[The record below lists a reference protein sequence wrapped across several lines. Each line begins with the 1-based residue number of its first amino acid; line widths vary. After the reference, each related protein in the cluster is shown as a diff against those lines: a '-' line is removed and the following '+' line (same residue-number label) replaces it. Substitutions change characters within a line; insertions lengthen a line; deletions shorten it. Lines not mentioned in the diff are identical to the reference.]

1 MQKSKFITISIILFI
16 LLYIIISQLFL
27 VKLGNIYTFIIN
39 PLFFIIVAVILKLFI
54 TPPYSTNKYKK
65 DIIQY
70 VLIAVLSYS
79 LIYLL
84 SGLLVSF
91 GKNPYSTSVRGI
103 IINLYAT
110 GLIILCREYIR
121 YKLINNVYNNDKT
134 LIFVLL
140 VIVFSLLD
148 FNIFAFNSNITFY
161 FIFKQI
167 FYVLVPS
174 IMKNMLFTYIAEYTD
189 FIPAFLYDII
199 YYLILWISPILPNSP
214 WVLEAILNS
223 VSPLLLLLYCRYFI
237 NKKDRFHLNSIASP
251 INPSGLL
258 PFGICLVIL
267 IWFALGIFP
276 IKPVGVATAS
286 MYPELKVGD
295 LTIIQKCNAN
305 NVKVQDIIEYKM
317 DGYTVIHRVK
327 EIYQKDGEFFF
338 ITKGDN
344 NNSEDKLPVSE
355 EQLIGKA
362 IFKIPYLALPTV
374 WLHNIN
380 AKTQVEVETGN

>member
-1 MQKSKFITISIILFI
+1 MQKSKFITISFI
-16 LLYIIISQLFL
+16 LLIFVYIIFSQSYLMS
-27 VKLGNIYTFIIN
+27 LGNIYTFIIN
-39 PLFFIIVAVILKLFI
+39 PLFFVGISIILKIFI
-54 TPPYSTNKYKK
+54 IPPYSTNKYKK

-70 VLIAVLSYS
+70 VLIAILAYS

-91 GKNPYSTSVRGI
+91 GKSPYSTSVRGI

-110 GLIILCREYIR
+110 GLVIFCKEYIR
-121 YKLINNVYNNDKT
+121 YKLINNVYINDKN
-134 LIFVLL
+134 LIFVLI

-148 FNIFAFNSNITFY
+148 FNIFSLSSNISFY
-161 FIFKQI
+161 YLFKQI

-174 IMKNMLFTYIAEYTD
+174 ILKNILFTYIAQYTD
-189 FIPAFLYDII
+189 YIPSFIYQII

-214 WVLEAILNS
+214 WILEAILNS
-223 VSPLLLLLYCRYFI
+223 IFPLMLFLYCRYFI
-237 NKKDRFHLNSIASP
+237 NKKDRFHLNAINNP

-258 PFGICLVIL
+258 PFGICLVLL

-286 MYPELKVGD
+286 MDPELKVGD
-295 LTIIQKCNAN
+295 LVLIEKCSPNDI
-305 NVKVQDIIEYKM
+305 KVQDIIEYKL

-327 EIYQKDGEFFF
+327 EIYKKDGKIFF

-344 NNSEDKLPVSE
+344 NDSEDKIPVNE
-355 EQLIGKA
+355 NQLIGKS

-380 AKTQVEVETGN
+380 AKTQVAVETGG